1 MVFELPPKSPSS
13 MLSAALW
20 QTGKGRRISLAS
32 TRRSCLRCAERS
44 GDKPFGIYTS
54 SKGSKWR
61 TLFERKCIKPPDSSQ
76 MLAQPRFERRVVF
89 EVETLSEQEKRN
101 YARNPAAVWNLSG
114 IQMGKLTRLSDYDP
128 EPLNGRLIATEVSNA
143 QDSSHARG
151 ERPQE
156 FR

>member
-1 MVFELPPKSPSS
+1 
-13 MLSAALW
+13 
-20 QTGKGRRISLAS
+20 
-32 TRRSCLRCAERS
+32 
-44 GDKPFGIYTS
+44 
-54 SKGSKWR
+54 
-61 TLFERKCIKPPDSSQ
+61 

-89 EVETLSEQEKRN
+89 EVETLPEQEKRN